1 MWDEIS
7 DACERDE
14 LIEGTI
20 SARVKGGLSVTIR
33 GGVKAFLPGLA
44 GRPAPGAQPRRVHRQ
59 ELKFK
64 VIKFNKKRG
73 NIVLSRRVLL
83 EKERAELKEQTLE
96 KLKEGQIVE
105 GIVKNLTEYGAFI
118 DLGGI
123 DGLLHITDMSWGRV
137 NHPSELFQVGDHVR
151 VKVLKFN
158 SETER
163 VCLGLKQISEDPWTH
178 APEKYPP
185 GTVVKG
191 KVVSL
196 KDYGAFIELE
206 QGIEG
211 LVHISEMSWTRRVKH
226 PSKMVAVGDM
236 VEAVVLDI
244 DPRQN
249 RISLGMKQL
258 EPNPYESL
266 KEKYPPGTVVKGV
279 VRNIAD
285 FGIFVEIEEG
295 IDGLV
300 HISDMTWTQR
310 VKHPS
315 ELYKKG
321 DEVEAVVLN
330 IDTDGEKPKI
340 SLGIKQLV
348 PDPWDRIPYDYPVGK
363 IVDAKVIKVLDF
375 GAFVELEKGIEGLIH
390 VSEFSDERV
399 EDPKAVRQAGQN
411 LKAEIISSTRPSERS
426 ACRSAAPRAPRRWP
440 TRRATRAAPRPR
452 RWATSCATS
461 WRRCRAQAK
470 EQDEKGRR
478 RTPRTTRR
486 ASARPASR
494 PCGPR
499 GRNAPD
505 AGGEPRRGVPAP
517 PPADRGGARADDAPP
532 SSRTLAWL
540 RRFAKLWGFALFCI
554 FIVYIVPRS
563 GAAVHVRDPRRVHPG
578 AGRRSVRAGARSA
591 ASRSRAAWPSSSFT
605 STSSRFCRSSLAIS
619 SRKLSGDFARM
630 FREAPQLVARVNREW
645 VPRAGAWIDSG
656 SAPPTTA
663 RDRTRPTAD
672 EATDGA
678 PTPRRS
684 AGAPA
689 AAGLVGATPRPTIVV
704 EPLPEREDARRPAV
718 ARLEVQPTP
727 GGGYLISPAHAENAE
742 NTGGR

>member
-1 MWDEIS
+1 MNPMSMSETSNSSDGEESFAALFEESLKREDLKEGDIVKGRVIAVGNENVIVDIGYKSEGAIPVQEFIDSEGKVAVAVGDEVDVFLESRENEDGLCVLSKEKADRLKVWDEIS
-7 DACERDE
+7 AACERDE

-33 GGVKAFLPGLA
+33 GGVKAFLPGSQVDL
-44 GRPAPGAQPRRVHRQ
+44 RPVRNLDAYIGKSHR
-59 ELKFK
+59 FK

-83 EKERAELKEQTLE
+83 EKERAELKEQTLD

-137 NHPSELFQVGDHVR
+137 THPSELFQVGDHVR

-163 VCLGLKQISEDPWTH
+163 VSLGLKQMMEDPWTH
-178 APEKYPP
+178 AQTKYPP
-185 GTVVKG
+185 GTVVRG

-211 LVHISEMSWTRRVKH
+211 LIHVSEMSWTRRVKH
-226 PSKMVAVGDM
+226 PSKVLAIGDT

-258 EPNPYESL
+258 EPNPFASL

-300 HISDMTWTQR
+300 HISDLSWTQR

-315 ELYKKG
+315 ELYQKG

-330 IDTDGEKPKI
+330 IEFDGEKPKV

-348 PDPWDRIPYDYPVGK
+348 PDPWDRIPYDYPVGR

-375 GAFVELEKGIEGLIH
+375 GAFVEIEKGVEGLIH
-390 VSEFSDERV
+390 VSEFSDQRV
-399 EDPKAVRQAGQN
+399 DDPKNFVKPGQS
-411 LKAEIISSTRPSERS
+411 LKAEIISVDTAERKIGLS
-426 ACRSAAPRAPRRWP
+426 F
-440 TRRATRAAPRPR
+440 
-452 RWATSCATS
+452 
-461 WRRCRAQAK
+461 
-470 EQDEKGRR
+470 
-478 RTPRTTRR
+478 
-486 ASARPASR
+486 
-494 PCGPR
+494 R
-499 GRNAPD
+499 GA
-505 AGGEPRRGVPAP
+505 
-517 PPADRGGARADDAPP
+517 ARAEEVADAQ
-532 SSRTLAWL
+532 
-540 RRFAKLWGFALFCI
+540 GFT
-554 FIVYIVPRS
+554 
-563 GAAVHVRDPRRVHPG
+563 G
-578 AGRRSVRAGARSA
+578 
-591 ASRSRAAWPSSSFT
+591 
-605 STSSRFCRSSLAIS
+605 
-619 SRKLSGDFARM
+619 
-630 FREAPQLVARVNREW
+630 
-645 VPRAGAWIDSG
+645 
-656 SAPPTTA
+656 
-663 RDRTRPTAD
+663 
-672 EATDGA
+672 GA
-678 PTPRRS
+678 PTATLGDVMREKL
-684 AGAPA
+684 A
-689 AAGLVGATPRPTIVV
+689 ALSQQRKS
-704 EPLPEREDARRPAV
+704 E
-718 ARLEVQPTP
+718 
-727 GGGYLISPAHAENAE
+727 
-742 NTGGR
+742 

>member
-1 MWDEIS
+1 MNQMSMTDFNRPADGEESFAALFEESLKREDLKEGDIVKGKVIHVGKENVIVDIGYKSEGAIPVYEFTDQEGKVSVKEGDEVDVFLETREDENGLCVLSKEKADRLKVWDEIS
-7 DACERDE
+7 AACERDE

-33 GGVKAFLPGLA
+33 GGVKAFLPGSQVDL
-44 GRPAPGAQPRRVHRQ
+44 RPVRNLDAYIGKAHR
-59 ELKFK
+59 FK

-83 EKERAELKEQTLE
+83 EKERAELKEQTLD

-137 NHPSELFQVGDHVR
+137 THPSELFQVGDHVR

-163 VCLGLKQISEDPWTH
+163 VSLGLKQMMEDPWTH
-178 APEKYPP
+178 AAEKYPP
-185 GTVVKG
+185 GTVVRG

-211 LVHISEMSWTRRVKH
+211 LIHISEMSWTRRVKH
-226 PSKMVAVGDM
+226 PSKVLAIGDT

-258 EPNPYESL
+258 EPNPFASL

-300 HISDMTWTQR
+300 HVSDLSWTQR

-315 ELYKKG
+315 ELYQKG

-330 IDTDGEKPKI
+330 IEFDGEKPKV

-348 PDPWDRIPYDYPVGK
+348 PDPWDRIPYDYPIGRV
-363 IVDAKVIKVLDF
+363 VDAKVIKVLDF
-375 GAFVELEKGIEGLIH
+375 GAFVEIERGVEGLIH

-399 EDPKAVRQAGQN
+399 EDPKNFVKPGQT
-411 LKAEIISSTRPSERS
+411 LKAEIISIDTAERKIGLSFRS
-426 ACRSAAPRAPRRWP
+426 ASRAEEI
-440 TRRATRAAPRPR
+440 AD
-452 RWATSCATS
+452 
-461 WRRCRAQAK
+461 AQ
-470 EQDEKGRR
+470 GF
-478 RTPRTTRR
+478 T
-486 ASARPASR
+486 
-494 PCGPR
+494 G
-499 GRNAPD
+499 
-505 AGGEPRRGVPAP
+505 GVPTA
-517 PPADRGGARADDAPP
+517 
-532 SSRTLAWL
+532 TLGDVM
-540 RRFAKLWGFALFCI
+540 REKLAALTQKK
-554 FIVYIVPRS
+554 S
-563 GAAVHVRDPRRVHPG
+563 
-578 AGRRSVRAGARSA
+578 
-591 ASRSRAAWPSSSFT
+591 
-605 STSSRFCRSSLAIS
+605 
-619 SRKLSGDFARM
+619 
-630 FREAPQLVARVNREW
+630 E
-645 VPRAGAWIDSG
+645 
-656 SAPPTTA
+656 
-663 RDRTRPTAD
+663 
-672 EATDGA
+672 
-678 PTPRRS
+678 
-684 AGAPA
+684 
-689 AAGLVGATPRPTIVV
+689 
-704 EPLPEREDARRPAV
+704 
-718 ARLEVQPTP
+718 
-727 GGGYLISPAHAENAE
+727 
-742 NTGGR
+742 